1 MRTRKQRKLSVRKEK
16 RRVPIR
22 LLVVSNQEFFT
33 VILVTYLLLL
43 LLEEIKEG
51 FVSNFL
57 NLNIILGITL
67 ISGIITV
74 FGGESKKKEIEHFEK
89 KDYMWVFALGVVGAA
104 LIFYKTRNLGTLSYL
119 ISAISGILI
128 ILLSVLILEDNS
140 STKRQKERTPLRKR
154 SSFKN

>member
-1 MRTRKQRKLSVRKEK
+1 MKTRKQRKLSIRREK
-16 RRVPIR
+16 RRAIIR
-22 LLVVSNQEFFT
+22 LLVVSNQEFFS

-74 FGGESKKKEIEHFEK
+74 FGGEGKKKEIEHFEK
-89 KDYMWVFALGVVGAA
+89 KDYMWIFALGALGAA
-104 LIFYKTRNLGTLSYL
+104 LIFYKTRSLGTLAYL

-128 ILLSVLILEDNS
+128 VLLSVLILGDDS
-140 STKRQKERTPLRKR
+140 SNKDKRKNPSKEE
-154 SSFKN
+154 FF

>member
-1 MRTRKQRKLSVRKEK
+1 MRTRKRRKVAAKKEK
-16 RRVPIR
+16 RRAIIR
-22 LLVVSNQEFFT
+22 LLVVSNQEFFS

-74 FGGESKKKEIEHFEK
+74 FGGEGKKKEIEHFEK
-89 KDYMWVFALGVVGAA
+89 KDYMWIFALGVVGAA
-104 LIFYKTRNLGTLSYL
+104 LIFYKTRNLGALSYL

-128 ILLSVLILEDNS
+128 VLLSVLILEEDS
-140 STKRQKERTPLRKR
+140 SNKDKRKNPSKEE
-154 SSFKN
+154 FF

>member
-1 MRTRKQRKLSVRKEK
+1 MLKTRKRRKVAANKEK
-16 RRVPIR
+16 RRAIIR
-22 LLVVSNQEFFT
+22 LLVVSNQEFFS

-74 FGGESKKKEIEHFEK
+74 FGGEGKKKEIKHFEK
-89 KDYMWVFALGVVGAA
+89 KDYMWIFALGVVGAA

-128 ILLSVLILEDNS
+128 VLLSVLILEEDS
-140 STKRQKERTPLRKR
+140 SNKDKRKNPSKEE
-154 SSFKN
+154 FF